1 MVRQYVSGSPS
12 RKPSRSIRLSGSR
25 QGQESNLKKSAVLYS
40 PQFKLWLTRFQ
51 SAFGAK
57 VATRDTSQKIKIVPD
72 VAICGSVTVRERFRQ
87 KKKVWQHATAP
98 PKKKT
103 GLALFLFLCSHF

>member
-1 MVRQYVSGSPS
+1 VRSAQKLPRVTPA
-12 RKPSRSIRLSGSR
+12 
-25 QGQESNLKKSAVLYS
+25 KK
-40 PQFKLWLTRFQ
+40 
-51 SAFGAK
+51 
-57 VATRDTSQKIKIVPD
+57 KIVPD

-103 GLALFLFLCSHF
+103 GLDLFLFSLSHFFALHHTL

>member
-1 MVRQYVSGSPS
+1 MAVSE
-12 RKPSRSIRLSGSR
+12 RLSATR
-25 QGQESNLKKSAVLYS
+25 SNV
-40 PQFKLWLTRFQ
+40 Q

-103 GLALFLFLCSHF
+103 GLDLFLFSLSHFFALHHTL